1 LLLWNIHFAA
11 TQTTNTT
18 TADTESLIFSSHAYK
33 VEQEKWRRH
42 VTAINVMEYILRRI
56 HSIFRVR
63 IEKIQI
69 LDPDIVEWGVRCDP
83 HTLIIPTPGDWEWLM
98 ADGSWLMADTEL

>member
-1 LLLWNIHFAA
+1 
-11 TQTTNTT
+11 
-18 TADTESLIFSSHAYK
+18 
-33 VEQEKWRRH
+33 
-42 VTAINVMEYILRRI
+42 MEYILRRI

-98 ADGSWLMADTEL
+98 AHGSWLIRSCSTGTGKKYSTRNRSM